1 MDIDKIS
8 LICLALINII
18 LSAKFFSK
26 NKAWNGKTMSILSG
40 HIAASAIVIGE
51 ILLYLNKLN
60 LAIFEM
66 ILCFALSWMFGLLTM
81 QFSLLSIQELTTKKL
96 TTLWKT
102 PVVAALAGLM
112 LKINFVGYL
121 GVGFTAI
128 AFYVGYQNRTRLR
141 YATKKLF
148 PVLLSL
154 PFFVFMKLQNLWV
167 LNIGLLIYVLATN
180 VFHNMIYASN
190 LLDENEKA

>member
-26 NKAWNGKTMSILSG
+26 NKNWNGKTMSILSG
-40 HIAASAIVIGE
+40 HIALSAIVIGE
-51 ILLYLNKLN
+51 ILLHLNKLN
-60 LAIFEM
+60 LAIFEI
-66 ILCFALSWMFGLLTM
+66 ILCFALSWAFGLLTM

-121 GVGFTAI
+121 GIGFTAI
-128 AFYVGYQNRTRLR
+128 ALYVGYQNRPRLR
-141 YATKKLF
+141 YATKKLY
-148 PVLLSL
+148 PVLISL
-154 PFFVFMKLQNLWV
+154 PFFVFMNLKDLWI

-180 VFHNMIYASN
+180 VFHNMIFASN